1 MSSSAVPSF
10 AIPKLENDTR
20 ISNYPGVI
28 SGEHHRSQQPTSS
41 SYGKPSAIN
50 KTKQFPSMMS
60 TSTHRPVPRPPPHYP
75 PGMSNNYP
83 NFPNDRPID
92 SRTSLTDIRRQQQ
105 QQPSL
110 PKYPYSS
117 YHHESTTRDPRLIQ
131 KHPFHPD
138 RYTTPPPRSQ
148 SPWWKPHQKSKS
160 SGTYNIHTNM
170 LHDNNNKHRQMFVT
184 WNNRSICQQT
194 QLLGLIEKEA
204 VFVCFAPISLTSLV
218 MCSSHTLLVKAIIY
232 QLTDLSD

>member
-1 MSSSAVPSF
+1 MCSFKQHTTSTDNFSLSFVTKSPTYHFLFLTGAAIRGSSSSSTTSAPSTSSSSSIVSSSAVPSF

-28 SGEHHRSQQPTSS
+28 SGEHHRSQLPPSS
-41 SYGKPSAIN
+41 SPYGKPSAIN

-60 TSTHRPVPRPPPHYP
+60 TSTHRPLPRPPPHFP

-105 QQPSL
+105 QQPTL

-160 SGTYNIHTNM
+160 SAT
-170 LHDNNNKHRQMFVT
+170 
-184 WNNRSICQQT
+184 
-194 QLLGLIEKEA
+194 
-204 VFVCFAPISLTSLV
+204 
-218 MCSSHTLLVKAIIY
+218 
-232 QLTDLSD
+232 